1 MAALTGFGAL
11 ADLDFEHIGGVE
23 QINVDAEAAGSDL
36 LAAMGATLGLCYVM
50 EALLGPAGVFPSLL
64 GGLLLG
70 REAKRLARYLSEK
83 YFKDDE
89 ESDT

>member
-1 MAALTGFGAL
+1 VRVVPEMALL
-11 ADLDFEHIGGVE
+11 
-23 QINVDAEAAGSDL
+23 SL
-36 LAAMGATLGLCYVM
+36 LAAMGATLGLCYAT